1 MTLKP
6 NPSENPMSEPEEI
19 ALVAPQSS
27 IDPSEEALWYN
38 LDEESV
44 LAKHTL
50 LLDSE
55 AEPEPSQASK
65 RQAKSKYVQGILQEQ
80 VYIITNLLRDKSQT
94 LRQPQMVWTIGR
106 NRLAAL
112 PLRDRKMS
120 RHHAVILYAADEGFY
135 LVDLNSMNGSYVN
148 GIRVQQRQLLKDG
161 DQVCLGDTQFSFYI
175 SSQQRT
181 LEPIHSEVLMRLNN
195 QELRTTPFVDYLEE
209 GMDIEFKLA
218 RE

>member
-1 MTLKP
+1 MTSEP
-6 NPSENPMSEPEEI
+6 NPPENLVSTEEA
-19 ALVAPQSS
+19 ALVAPPSPPS
-27 IDPSEEALWYN
+27 SEEALWYE
-38 LDEESV
+38 LDDEESV

-50 LLDSE
+50 LKDSE
-55 AEPEPSQASK
+55 AESEPPQIPKSQTKA
-65 RQAKSKYVQGILQEQ
+65 KYVQGILQEEQ

-94 LRQPQMVWTIGR
+94 LRQPQRVWTIGR

-120 RHHAVILYAADEGFY
+120 RRHAVILYAAGKGFY

-161 DQVCLGDTQFSFYI
+161 DRVCLGDTEFSFYV
-175 SSQQRT
+175 SCQQRV
-181 LEPIHSEVLMRLNN
+181 LDPIHSEVLMRLNN
-195 QELRTTPFVDYLEE
+195 QESRPTPFVDYLEE
-209 GMDIEFKLA
+209 GMEIEFKLV